1 MDCDFFLKLLE
12 FLVENCFFLFIY
24 EFILKALVVLRG
36 HTSKRVVKSFFDL
49 LLIYAI
55 IFFHFI
61 EVVEKRIVSKFFHGF
76 RGDLEVFAFDEFGG
90 LLRFNL

>member
-1 MDCDFFLKLLE
+1 
-12 FLVENCFFLFIY
+12 VENCFFSFIY

-36 HTSKRVVKSFFDL
+36 HTSKRVVKSFFNL

-55 IFFHFI
+55 IFFHLI